1 MHSYHFRMA
10 SQWNSHKL
18 AKLTDELNQMSS
30 QVPLTVESMEDLGKG
45 LRAIS
50 AELDRLER
58 LREPFVIQE
67 EPF

>member
-10 SQWNSHKL
+10 SQWNSRKL
-18 AKLTDELNQMSS
+18 AKLTDELNQMTS

>member
-10 SQWNSHKL
+10 SQWNSCKL
-18 AKLTDELNQMSS
+18 AKLTDELNQMTS